1 MIIGYSSYII
11 FDEYRKN
18 LHGNQDNLRY
28 CSRLKGVQMFEKTLQ
43 STTQPNS
50 TLPPPVQRQ
59 DDVYNSIQAINEAVK
74 KSSGWVSLLRNE
86 MTKTIVGQE
95 QLIERLLVGLL
106 TGGHIL
112 LEGLPGLAK
121 TLAVKTLAK
130 AVQTDFRRLQFTPD
144 MLPADIMG
152 TEIYNPQQTSFEVK
166 QGPIFASLILADEI
180 NRAPA
185 KVQSALLEAM
195 QEKQVTIG
203 EQSFQLPE
211 LFLVLATQ
219 NPIEQE
225 GTYPLPEAQIDRFML
240 KVIVGYPTMEEE
252 RRILDAFD
260 LTDSETSVM
269 PVASPEDILNARK
282 VVNTI
287 YMDDKIKDYIVSLV
301 YATRDPESFQLDLQ
315 DYIETGA
322 SPRATINLKA
332 VARSLAFLAGRGY
345 VTPDDVKNAALD
357 VMRHRLRI
365 SYEAE
370 AEGITSEDIIR
381 KILDTVPVP

>member
-1 MIIGYSSYII
+1 MLEKSMQFTTPAVLPSDSVGSPPAADIYGSIQRINETVKESSSWIAPLKYELSKVIIG
-11 FDEYRKN
+11 
-18 LHGNQDNLRY
+18 QDH
-28 CSRLKGVQMFEKTLQ
+28 
-43 STTQPNS
+43 
-50 TLPPPVQRQ
+50 
-59 DDVYNSIQAINEAVK
+59 
-74 KSSGWVSLLRNE
+74 
-86 MTKTIVGQE
+86 
-95 QLIERLLVGLL
+95 LIERLLVGLL
-106 TGGHIL
+106 SGGHIL

-130 AVQTDFRRLQFTPD
+130 AIQTDFRRIQFTPD
-144 MLPADIMG
+144 MLPADIIG
-152 TEIYNPQQTSFEVK
+152 TQIYNPQQTTFEVK
-166 QGPIFASLILADEI
+166 QGPIFSSLILADEI

-225 GTYPLPEAQIDRFML
+225 GTYPLPEAQVDRFML
-240 KVIVGYPTMEEE
+240 KVVVGYPSRAEE
-252 RRILDAFD
+252 RKILDRFD
-260 LTDSETSVM
+260 HTDSEMLVT
-269 PVASPEDILNARK
+269 PVVDPSDILAARK
-282 VVNTI
+282 VINTI

-301 YATRDPESFQLDLQ
+301 YATREPQSFQLELKE
-315 DYIETGA
+315 YIETGA

-332 VARSLAFLAGRGY
+332 VSRCLAFLAGRGY
-345 VTPDDVKNAALD
+345 VTPDDVKASVID

-370 AEGITSEDIIR
+370 AEGISSEDIIR

>member
-1 MIIGYSSYII
+1 MFDKSS
-11 FDEYRKN
+11 
-18 LHGNQDNLRY
+18 
-28 CSRLKGVQMFEKTLQ
+28 Q
-43 STTQPNS
+43 STTLS
-50 TLPPPVQRQ
+50 TTPHNE
-59 DDVYNSIQAINEAVK
+59 VYSSIQAISESV
-74 KSSGWVSLLRNE
+74 KSSSTWLSPLRNE
-86 MTKTIVGQE
+86 MGKAIIGQE
-95 QLIERLLVGLL
+95 QLVERLLIGLL

-121 TLAVKTLAK
+121 TLAVKTLAR

-144 MLPADIMG
+144 MLPADIVG
-152 TEIYNPQQTSFEVK
+152 TEIYNPRQTSFEVK

-240 KVIVGYPTMEEE
+240 KVVVGYPSITEE

-260 LTDSETSVM
+260 LTDSEVNIM
-269 PVASPEDILNARK
+269 PAATPEDILAARK
-282 VVNTI
+282 VVSTI

-301 YATRDPESFQLDLQ
+301 YATRDPQSFQLDLQ

-332 VARSLAFLAGRGY
+332 VSRSLAYLAGRGY
-345 VTPDDVKNAALD
+345 VTPDDVKTAAID
-357 VMRHRLRI
+357 VMRHRLRM

-370 AEGITSEDIIR
+370 AEGISSEDILR

>member
-1 MIIGYSSYII
+1 MIDNSSQTTTALPVDTSDVYSS
-11 FDEYRKN
+11 
-18 LHGNQDNLRY
+18 
-28 CSRLKGVQMFEKTLQ
+28 
-43 STTQPNS
+43 
-50 TLPPPVQRQ
+50 
-59 DDVYNSIQAINEAVK
+59 IQKINEEVK
-74 KSSGWVSLLRNE
+74 NSSAWIAPLKYELAKV
-86 MTKTIVGQE
+86 IVGQDHLVE
-95 QLIERLLVGLL
+95 QLLIGLL
-106 TGGHIL
+106 SGGHIL

-121 TLAVKTLAK
+121 TLAVKTLSK
-130 AVQTDFRRLQFTPD
+130 AIQTDFKRIQFTPD
-144 MLPADIMG
+144 MLPADIVG
-152 TEIYNPQQTSFEVK
+152 TQIYNPQQTTFEVK
-166 QGPIFASLILADEI
+166 KGPIFASLILADEI

-203 EQSFQLPE
+203 DTTFKLPE

-240 KVIVGYPTMEEE
+240 KVVVGYPTREEE
-252 RRILDAFD
+252 RKILDGFD
-260 LTDSETSVM
+260 QTDTEILVT
-269 PVASPEDILNARK
+269 PVASPQDILSARE
-282 VVNTI
+282 VVNRI

-301 YATRDPESFQLDLQ
+301 YATRDPQSYGLDLR

-322 SPRATINLKA
+322 SPRATISLKT
-332 VARSLAFLAGRGY
+332 VSRCLAFIAGRGY
-345 VTPDDVKNAALD
+345 VTPDDVKTAVVD

-370 AEGITSEDIIR
+370 AEGISSEDIIR

>member
-1 MIIGYSSYII
+1 MSSATFPFPSPAVPAPPPSAGPGGDGIYRSIQEITAAVHHSSTWLAPLRREMHTAIIG
-11 FDEYRKN
+11 
-18 LHGNQDNLRY
+18 
-28 CSRLKGVQMFEKTLQ
+28 
-43 STTQPNS
+43 
-50 TLPPPVQRQ
+50 
-59 DDVYNSIQAINEAVK
+59 
-74 KSSGWVSLLRNE
+74 
-86 MTKTIVGQE
+86 QE
-95 QLIERLLVGLL
+95 HLVERLLVGLL

-121 TLAVKTLAK
+121 TLAVKTLAR
-130 AVQTDFRRLQFTPD
+130 AVQTDFRRIQFTPD
-144 MLPADIMG
+144 MLPADIVG
-152 TEIYNPQQTSFEVK
+152 TEIYNPQHTTFEVK

-203 EQSFQLPE
+203 EHSFMLPE

-225 GTYPLPEAQIDRFML
+225 GTYPLPEAQVDRFML
-240 KVIVGYPTMEEE
+240 KVIVGYPSMAEE
-252 RRILDAFD
+252 RQILDRVD
-260 LTDSETSVM
+260 STDASRNVM
-269 PVASPEDILNARK
+269 PVAKPEDILNAR
-282 VVNTI
+282 VVINTV

-301 YATRDPESFQLDLQ
+301 CATRDPQAFHLDLQ
-315 DYIETGA
+315 GYIETGA
-322 SPRATINLKA
+322 SPRATINLKL
-332 VARSLAFLAGRGY
+332 VARCLAFLAGRGY
-345 VTPDDVKNAALD
+345 VTPDDVKSAAMD

-370 AEGITSEDIIR
+370 AEGVGSEDIIR

>member
-1 MIIGYSSYII
+1 MLEKSIETTAPVPFRQEDKREPQSSDVYSS
-11 FDEYRKN
+11 
-18 LHGNQDNLRY
+18 
-28 CSRLKGVQMFEKTLQ
+28 
-43 STTQPNS
+43 
-50 TLPPPVQRQ
+50 
-59 DDVYNSIQAINEAVK
+59 IQKINEDVK
-74 KSSGWVSLLRNE
+74 QGSTWLAPLKYELSKV
-86 MTKTIVGQE
+86 IVGQE
-95 QLIERLLVGLL
+95 HLIERLLIGLL
-106 TGGHIL
+106 SGGHVL

-130 AVQTDFRRLQFTPD
+130 AVQTDFKRLQFTPD
-144 MLPADIMG
+144 MLPADIIG
-152 TEIYNPQQTSFEVK
+152 TQIYNPQQTSFEVK
-166 QGPIFASLILADEI
+166 KGPIFSSLILADEI

-203 EQSFQLPE
+203 DQSFALPE

-225 GTYPLPEAQIDRFML
+225 GTYPLPEAQVDRFML
-240 KVIVGYPTMEEE
+240 KVVVGYPSKAEE
-252 RRILDAFD
+252 RKILDGFD
-260 LTDSETSVM
+260 QTNSEVQVVPVTS
-269 PVASPEDILNARK
+269 PDDILNARK
-282 VVNTI
+282 IINRI

-301 YATRDPESFQLDLQ
+301 FATREPQSYQLELN

-332 VARSLAFLAGRGY
+332 VSRCLAFLAGRGY
-345 VTPDDVKNAALD
+345 VTPDDVKEAAMD

-370 AEGITSEDIIR
+370 AEGISSEDIIR

>member
-1 MIIGYSSYII
+1 MLENAPQTVTSLSPENHNTSDVYSSIQKI
-11 FDEYRKN
+11 NKAVT
-18 LHGNQDNLRY
+18 Q
-28 CSRLKGVQMFEKTLQ
+28 CSAWIGPLKYELSKV
-43 STTQPNS
+43 
-50 TLPPPVQRQ
+50 
-59 DDVYNSIQAINEAVK
+59 
-74 KSSGWVSLLRNE
+74 
-86 MTKTIVGQE
+86 IVGQE
-95 QLIERLLVGLL
+95 HLVERLLVGLL

-121 TLAVKTLAK
+121 TLAVKTLAR
-130 AVQTDFRRLQFTPD
+130 AVQSDFRRIQFTPD
-144 MLPADIMG
+144 MLPADIIG
-152 TEIYNPQQTSFEVK
+152 TQIYNPQQTSFEVK
-166 QGPIFASLILADEI
+166 QGPIFSSLILADEI

-203 EQSFQLPE
+203 DESFSLPE

-225 GTYPLPEAQIDRFML
+225 GTYPLPEAQVDRFML
-240 KVIVGYPTMEEE
+240 KVVVGYPSRGEE
-252 RRILDAFD
+252 RKILDSFD
-260 LTDSETSVM
+260 QAVEEIRVA
-269 PVASPEDILNARK
+269 PVVDPEAILKARK
-282 VVNTI
+282 IINTI

-301 YATRDPESFQLDLQ
+301 YATREPESYQLELK

-332 VARSLAFLAGRGY
+332 VSRCLAFLAGRGY
-345 VTPDDVKNAALD
+345 VTPDDVKAGVID